1 MLFNTINFLKL
12 TFWNLVKFP
21 KSSHQRRLDP
31 QQLAIFEMK
40 IRVTGDNKSLHILS

>member
-12 TFWNLVKFP
+12 TFWNPMEFP
-21 KSSHQRRLDP
+21 KSSHQIRLDP

-40 IRVTGDNKSLHILS
+40 IRIIGDNKS

>member
-12 TFWNLVKFP
+12 TFWNPVKFA

-40 IRVTGDNKSLHILS
+40 IRVIGDNKSLLILS